1 MISGVVSTSILIDKA
16 TKYSIRNISRASP
29 DIQLAIFRETMADL
43 ENYLDTNDTR
53 KLTTRSLGIIRDDV
67 LQTIA
72 GIRDLRPRLI
82 QGTVNST
89 DATLEKLRIA
99 RDNLQVAIG
108 MFDSSGLL
116 KESQSKKFFT
126 ELRLARKNIED
137 ALGWFRPTKY

>member
-1 MISGVVSTSILIDKA
+1 
-16 TKYSIRNISRASP
+16 
-29 DIQLAIFRETMADL
+29 MADL

-72 GIRDLRPRLI
+72 GIRNLRPRLI
-82 QGTVNST
+82 KGTVNSI
-89 DATLEKLRIA
+89 DGTLDKLRIA

-116 KESQSKKFFT
+116 KESLSKKFFA
-126 ELRLARKNIED
+126 ELRLARKNIEE
-137 ALGWFRPTKY
+137 ALGLFILMNSRRLQ